1 MSMTPAVIPN
11 VLANRYATKEMVAIF
26 DPVNKI
32 IAERKFWITILR
44 LQKAGG
50 LSITDSEIA
59 SYEKVVE
66 KVDLAS
72 IEKRERANRH
82 DVKARIEEF
91 NSLAGLEK
99 IHIGLTS
106 RDLTENIELIAIKD
120 GLNLVRRRT
129 LETLFL
135 LEKSITKYEKTYMVG
150 RSHNVA
156 AQVTTLG
163 KRFATCAQELLFSL
177 ASLEELIARLP
188 LRGLKGPVGTGQDQ
202 IALLGSIKDLNKL
215 EEKLAKEYGFENTLS
230 SVGQIYPRSIDFE
243 VVSKLLQIA
252 SAPSSMATTIRLM
265 SGFGLVSEGFKSGQV
280 GSSAMP
286 HKMNARSSERING
299 MMVLLRG
306 YATMAADLAGDQW
319 NEGDVSCSVVRRV
332 VIPDA
337 FYTIDGLLHTFMTVL
352 TEFGIYEENI
362 NKELAEQLPF
372 LATSQILTELVKKGM
387 GREIAHELIK
397 KHATTTTASN
407 FFNAL
412 ASEKDFPLSI
422 NELNNLIIDPA
433 DFSGSALAQ
442 SQEVADEIR
451 KITKGQVSK
460 EELQSLISRSI
471 HS

>member
-1 MSMTPAVIPN
+1 MTPAVIPN
-11 VLANRYATKEMVAIF
+11 VLATRYATKEMVAIF
-26 DPVNKI
+26 DPLNKI

-50 LSITDSEIA
+50 LSITDSDIT

-135 LEKSITKYEKTYMVG
+135 LEKNITKYEKTYMVG

-177 ASLEELIARLP
+177 ASLEELMARLP

-202 IALLGSIKDLNKL
+202 IATLGSIKDLGKL
-215 EEKLAKEYGFENTLS
+215 EEKLAKEYGFENILS

-306 YATMAADLAGDQW
+306 YTTMAADLAGNQW

-362 NKELAEQLPF
+362 NNELAEQLPF

-387 GREIAHELIK
+387 GREVAHELIK
-397 KHATTTTASN
+397 KHATTNTASN
-407 FFNAL
+407 FFNIL
-412 ASEKDFPLSI
+412 SSEKDFPLSI
-422 NELNNLIIDPA
+422 NELDNLIKDPSA
-433 DFSGSALAQ
+433 FAGSAIEQ
-442 SQEVADEIR
+442 TREVTVEIK
-451 KITKGQVSK
+451 KITKGEVSK
-460 EELQSLISRSI
+460 VDLQSLI
-471 HS
+471 

>member
-1 MSMTPAVIPN
+1 MSITPNI
-11 VLANRYATKEMVAIF
+11 LANRYATKDMVAIF

-50 LSITDSEIA
+50 LSITESDIT

-135 LEKSITKYEKTYMVG
+135 LEKIITKYEKTYMVG

-177 ASLEELIARLP
+177 ASLEALIARLP

-202 IALLGSIKDLNKL
+202 IATLGSIKDLSKL

-243 VVSKLLQIA
+243 VVAKLLQIA

-306 YATMAADLAGDQW
+306 YTTMAADLAGDQW

-387 GREIAHELIK
+387 GREVAHELIK

-412 ASEKDFPLSI
+412 SKEKDFPLSME
-422 NELNNLIIDPA
+422 ELNKLIKDPA
-433 DFSGSALAQ
+433 AFAGSAIEQ
-442 SQEVADEIR
+442 TREVADAI
-451 KITKGQVSK
+451 KQITKGEVSK
-460 EELQSLISRSI
+460 VDLQSLI
-471 HS
+471 

>member
-1 MSMTPAVIPN
+1 MSITPSVIPN
-11 VLANRYATKEMVAIF
+11 VLANRYATREMVAIF

-59 SYEKVVE
+59 SYEKVIE

-91 NSLAGLEK
+91 NALAGIEK

-177 ASLEELIARLP
+177 SSLEELIARLP

-202 IALLGSIKDLNKL
+202 IAALGSIKDLSKL

-243 VVSKLLQIA
+243 VVAKLLQIA

-337 FYTIDGLLHTFMTVL
+337 FYTIDGLLHTFMTIL
-352 TEFGIYEENI
+352 NEFGIYEENI
-362 NKELAEQLPF
+362 NKELVEQLPF
-372 LATSQILTELVKKGM
+372 LATTQILTELVKKGM

-397 KHATTTTASN
+397 KHATTTTAGN

-422 NELNNLIIDPA
+422 NQLNNLIKDPS
-433 DFSGSALAQ
+433 DFAGSAIEQ
-442 SQEVADEIR
+442 TREVTDEI
-451 KITKGQVSK
+451 KKFTKGEVSK
-460 EELQSLISRSI
+460 VDLQSLI
-471 HS
+471 

>member
-1 MSMTPAVIPN
+1 MSMTSAVIPN

-50 LSITDSEIA
+50 LSITDSDIT

-177 ASLEELIARLP
+177 SSLEELIARLP
-188 LRGLKGPVGTGQDQ
+188 LR
-202 IALLGSIKDLNKL
+202 
-215 EEKLAKEYGFENTLS
+215 
-230 SVGQIYPRSIDFE
+230 R
-243 VVSKLLQIA
+243 
-252 SAPSSMATTIRLM
+252 
-265 SGFGLVSEGFKSGQV
+265 
-280 GSSAMP
+280 
-286 HKMNARSSERING
+286 
-299 MMVLLRG
+299 
-306 YATMAADLAGDQW
+306 
-319 NEGDVSCSVVRRV
+319 
-332 VIPDA
+332 
-337 FYTIDGLLHTFMTVL
+337 
-352 TEFGIYEENI
+352 
-362 NKELAEQLPF
+362 
-372 LATSQILTELVKKGM
+372 
-387 GREIAHELIK
+387 
-397 KHATTTTASN
+397 
-407 FFNAL
+407 
-412 ASEKDFPLSI
+412 
-422 NELNNLIIDPA
+422 
-433 DFSGSALAQ
+433 
-442 SQEVADEIR
+442 
-451 KITKGQVSK
+451 
-460 EELQSLISRSI
+460 
-471 HS
+471 

>member
-11 VLANRYATKEMVAIF
+11 VLANRYATKEMAAIF

-32 IAERKFWITILR
+32 IAERKFWVTILR
-44 LQKAGG
+44 LQKEGG
-50 LSITDSEIA
+50 LSITDSDIT
-59 SYEKVVE
+59 SYERVIG

-106 RDLTENIELIAIKD
+106 RDLTENIELIAIKA

-177 ASLEELIARLP
+177 TSLEELMARLP
-188 LRGLKGPVGTGQDQ
+188 FRGLKGPVGTGQDQ
-202 IALLGSIKDLNKL
+202 ISSLGSIKALNKL
-215 EEKLAKEYGFENTLS
+215 EQKLAKEYGFENTLS

-243 VVSKLLQIA
+243 VVAKLLQIA

-306 YATMAADLAGDQW
+306 YTTMASDLAGDQW

-352 TEFGIYEENI
+352 TEFGIYEDNI

-372 LATSQILTELVKKGM
+372 LATTQILTELVKKGM
-387 GREIAHELIK
+387 GREVAHELIK
-397 KHATTTTASN
+397 KYATTTTASN

-412 ASEKDFPLSI
+412 ASEIDFPLSI
-422 NELNNLIIDPA
+422 NDLNNLIRDPA
-433 DFSGSALAQ
+433 AFAGSAIEQ
-442 SQEVADEIR
+442 TVEVTGEI
-451 KITKGQVSK
+451 KQITKGEITKVD
-460 EELQSLISRSI
+460 LQSLI
-471 HS
+471 

>member
-1 MSMTPAVIPN
+1 MSMTSSASPN
-11 VLANRYATKEMVAIF
+11 VLANRYATKEMVVIF
-26 DPVNKI
+26 DPINKI

-44 LQKAGG
+44 LQKASG
-50 LSITDSEIA
+50 LSITDSDIT

-66 KVDLAS
+66 TVDLTS

-202 IALLGSIKDLNKL
+202 IATLGSIKDLNKL

-306 YATMAADLAGDQW
+306 YTTMAADLAGDQW

-332 VIPDA
+332 IIPDA

-352 TEFGIYEENI
+352 NEFGIYEENI
-362 NKELAEQLPF
+362 NNELAEQLPF

-407 FFNAL
+407 FFSAL
-412 ASEKDFPLSI
+412 SSEEYFPLSTA
-422 NELNNLIIDPA
+422 ELNNLIRDPA
-433 DFSGSALAQ
+433 SFAGSAIEQ
-442 SQEVADEIR
+442 TREVTGEI
-451 KITKGQVSK
+451 KQITKGEITKVD
-460 EELQSLISRSI
+460 LQSLI
-471 HS
+471 